1 VTLFAFLSGAVT
13 FAFLVAAL
21 YFLRFWRRTADLLFA
36 AFAGAFALLGLNQA
50 LLVLINVP
58 AEERS
63 WVYILRIAA
72 FVLIL
77 AAIAQKNRG
86 SRPAGGG
93 ED

>member
-1 VTLFAFLSGAVT
+1 MTLYALLSGAVT
-13 FAFLVAAL
+13 FGFFLAAL
-21 YFLRFWRRTADLLFA
+21 FFLRFWRRTADLLFA

-77 AAIAQKNRG
+77 AAIALKNRA
-86 SRPAGGG
+86 R
-93 ED
+93 

>member
-1 VTLFAFLSGAVT
+1 MTLYALLSGAVT
-13 FAFLVAAL
+13 FGFFLAAL
-21 YFLRFWRRTADLLFA
+21 FFQRCWRRTRDQLFA

-77 AAIAQKNRG
+77 AAIALKNRA
-86 SRPAGGG
+86 R
-93 ED
+93 

>member
-1 VTLFAFLSGAVT
+1 MTLYALLSGAVT
-13 FAFLVAAL
+13 FGFFLAAL
-21 YFLRFWRRTADLLFA
+21 FFLRFWRRTADLLFA

-77 AAIAQKNRG
+77 AAIALKNR
-86 SRPAGGG
+86 SR
-93 ED
+93 

>member
-1 VTLFAFLSGAVT
+1 MTIYAFLSGAVT
-13 FAFLVAAL
+13 LGFLTIAL
-21 YFLRFWRRTADLLFA
+21 YFLRFWRRSGDALFA

-58 AEERS
+58 VEERS

-77 AAIAQKNRG
+77 SAIAQKNRA
-86 SRPAGGG
+86 R
-93 ED
+93 

>member
-1 VTLFAFLSGAVT
+1 MSLYAFLSGAVT
-13 FAFLVAAL
+13 FGFFLAAL
-21 YFLRFWRRTADLLFA
+21 DFLRFWRRTADLLFA

-77 AAIAQKNRG
+77 AAIALKNRG
-86 SRPAGGG
+86 R
-93 ED
+93 